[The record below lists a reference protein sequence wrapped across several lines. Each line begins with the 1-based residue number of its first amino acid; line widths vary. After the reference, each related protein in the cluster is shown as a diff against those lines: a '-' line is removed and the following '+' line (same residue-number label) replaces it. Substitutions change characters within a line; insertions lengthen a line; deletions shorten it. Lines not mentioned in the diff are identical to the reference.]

1 MVVTIIHSPP
11 TASSDSQSYSLGV
24 GPQYLLP
31 PGSKNYLTSV
41 LGVRTSLGPHSNYLY
56 LRHPSTTLTGSSRRR
71 LRRLSDGGLSL
82 SHSHTL
88 TLSLSH
94 SLTLSYCHTLQG
106 CLVLSGDP
114 VPIEPCSTPPLGP
127 CSGLTED
134 ARNEPRVIRAL
145 FISHSAQR
153 GHRIISEAAH
163 VGTLCSVHTDG
174 PPHARIYIC
183 TVPPPLSPY
192 PRGEHPHRSESPF
205 HPILSRLS
213 PYSTALFQSET
224 CRLVKATSGAD
235 MTPQIAVVRGL
246 GEPSVSAWH
255 IESGMHAQ

>member
-1 MVVTIIHSPP
+1 VVVTIIHSPP

-56 LRHPSTTLTGSSRRR
+56 LLHPSTTLTGPSRRR

-106 CLVLSGDP
+106 CLVLSCL
-114 VPIEPCSTPPLGP
+114 VWGP
-127 CSGLTED
+127 RT
-134 ARNEPRVIRAL
+134 NRAL
-145 FISHSAQR
+145 F
-153 GHRIISEAAH
+153 
-163 VGTLCSVHTDG
+163 HTAFGD
-174 PPHARIYIC
+174 
-183 TVPPPLSPY
+183 LL
-192 PRGEHPHRSESPF
+192 RSD
-205 HPILSRLS
+205 RRR
-213 PYSTALFQSET
+213 Q
-224 CRLVKATSGAD
+224 K
-235 MTPQIAVVRGL
+235 
-246 GEPSVSAWH
+246 
-255 IESGMHAQ
+255 

>member
-1 MVVTIIHSPP
+1 VVVTIIHSPP

-56 LRHPSTTLTGSSRRR
+56 LLHPSTTLTGPSRRR

-94 SLTLSYCHTLQG
+94 TVTLSRAVLS

-114 VPIEPCSTPPLGP
+114 VPIEPCSTPPLGT

-174 PPHARIYIC
+174 PPPCSNLHVYSTSASQPLPPGG
-183 TVPPPLSPY
+183 TSPPL
-192 PRGEHPHRSESPF
+192 
-205 HPILSRLS
+205 
-213 PYSTALFQSET
+213 
-224 CRLVKATSGAD
+224 
-235 MTPQIAVVRGL
+235 
-246 GEPSVSAWH
+246 
-255 IESGMHAQ
+255 